1 MTAQPLNRRTF
12 LHGLGVTMALP
23 FLEAMLPR
31 ASFAKAAA
39 AGTGRAPVR
48 TAFLYVP
55 NGVNMVDWTPK
66 QAGADFQL
74 PYVLEPLQAH
84 KNDMLVLTGLTQDKG
99 RANGDGAGDHARAAS
114 TWLTGAQPLKS
125 ESTRIRVGVSADQV
139 LADAIGRQTRFPSIE
154 LGIEPARQGGKCD
167 SGYACAYSNNIS
179 WRSETTPSG
188 AEVNPRLVFERLFA
202 SSHPKLAKE
211 GAGRRERQRKSIL
224 DFVLEDAR
232 TLSAKVG
239 GSDKQKL
246 DEYLTAVREIE
257 ERVEAAQ
264 RSVASV
270 QDKGIIEAYDVPE
283 AIPES
288 YEEHARLMMDMIALA
303 FQTDSTRIATC
314 MLANEGS
321 GRAYRNLGI
330 TRGHHELSHHQNN
343 PDNLRQIRDINRFH
357 IRQFA
362 YLLGRLKSMPEGDGT
377 VLDNSMILYGA
388 ALADGNR
395 HEHENLPLAIAG
407 RAGGSI
413 MTGRH
418 MRFTSETPMCNLL
431 LTMLNKAGAPVPRH
445 GDSTGMLRGL
455 EG

>member
-1 MTAQPLNRRTF
+1 MPAPPFSRRTF

-31 ASFAKAAA
+31 TASAAVA
-39 AGTGRAPVR
+39 GRAPIR

-55 NGVNMVDWTPK
+55 NGVNMADWTPA
-66 QAGADFQL
+66 QTGADFQL
-74 PYVLEPLQAH
+74 PFALEPLQAH
-84 KNDMLVLTGLTQDKG
+84 KNDVLLLTGLTQDKG

-125 ESTRIRVGVSADQV
+125 ESTRIRSGVSADQV
-139 LADAIGRQTRFPSIE
+139 LAEAIGKQTRFPSIE
-154 LGIEPARQGGKCD
+154 LGVEPARQGGKCD

-188 AEVNPRLVFERLFA
+188 AEINPRLVFERLFA
-202 SSHPKLAKE
+202 SSSPKLAKE

-257 ERVEAAQ
+257 ERVEATQ

-270 QDKGIIEAYDVPE
+270 QHAGIIEAYEVPE
-283 AIPES
+283 VIPES
-288 YEEHARLMMDMIALA
+288 YEEHARLMLDMIALA

-343 PDNLRQIRDINRFH
+343 PDNLRQIREINRFH

-362 YLLGRLKSMPEGDGT
+362 YLISKLKAMPEGEGT
-377 VLDNSMILYGA
+377 VLDHTMILYGA

-395 HEHENLPLAIAG
+395 HEHENLPLALAG

-418 MRFTSETPMCNLL
+418 LRFASETPMCNLL
-431 LTMLNKAGAPVPRH
+431 LTMVNKAGANVQRH
-445 GDSTGMLRGL
+445 GDSTGTLRGL

>member
-1 MTAQPLNRRTF
+1 MSAQPLSRRTF

-23 FLEAMLPR
+23 FLDAMLPR
-31 ASFAKAAA
+31 SAAA
-39 AGTGRAPVR
+39 ATAGRAPIR
-48 TAFLYVP
+48 TAFFYVP
-55 NGVNMVDWTPK
+55 NGVNMTDWTPK
-66 QAGADFQL
+66 QFGADFQF
-74 PYVLEPLQAH
+74 PYILEPLQAH
-84 KNDMLVLTGLTQDKG
+84 KNDVLVLTGLAQDKG

-125 ESTRIRVGVSADQV
+125 ESSRIRSGVSADQV
-139 LADAIGRQTRFPSIE
+139 MAGAIGRQTRFPSIE

-188 AEVNPRLVFERLFA
+188 AEINPRLVFERLFA
-202 SSHPKLAKE
+202 SSSPKLAKE
-211 GAGRRERQRKSIL
+211 GAGRREYQRKSIL

-239 GSDKQKL
+239 GSDRQKL

-257 ERVEAAQ
+257 ERVEATQ

-270 QDKGIIEAYDVPE
+270 QHAGIIEAYDVPE
-283 AIPES
+283 VIPES
-288 YEEHARLMMDMIALA
+288 YEEHARLMLDMVALA
-303 FQTDSTRIATC
+303 FQTDSTRVATC

-321 GRAYRNLGI
+321 NRSYRNLSI

-343 PDNLRQIRDINRFH
+343 PDNLRRIRDINHFH
-357 IRQFA
+357 MRQFA
-362 YLLGRLKSMPEGDGT
+362 YLLGKLKAMPEGGGT
-377 VLDNSMILYGA
+377 VLDNTMLLYGA

-395 HEHENLPLAIAG
+395 HEHENLPLIL
-407 RAGGSI
+407 AGGGGGTI

-431 LTMLNKAGAPVPRH
+431 LTMLNKAGASVPRH
-445 GDSTGMLRGL
+445 GDSTGMLHGL

>member
-1 MTAQPLNRRTF
+1 MTRQPLSRRTF

-31 ASFAKAAA
+31 AASAAA
-39 AGTGRAPVR
+39 TAGRAPIR

-55 NGVNMVDWTPK
+55 NGVNMTDWTPK
-66 QAGADFQL
+66 QFGADFQL
-74 PYVLEPLQAH
+74 PYILEPLQAH
-84 KNDMLVLTGLTQDKG
+84 KNDVLVLSGLAQDKG
-99 RANGDGAGDHARAAS
+99 RANGDGPGDHARAAS

-125 ESTRIRVGVSADQV
+125 ESSRIRSGVSADQV
-139 LADAIGRQTRFPSIE
+139 MADAIGRQTRFPSLE
-154 LGIEPARQGGKCD
+154 LGVEPARQGGKCD

-188 AEVNPRLVFERLFA
+188 AEINPRLVFERLFA
-202 SSHPKLAKE
+202 SSNPKLANE
-211 GAGRRERQRKSIL
+211 GTARRERQRKSIL
-224 DFVLEDAR
+224 DFVLADAR

-246 DEYLTAVREIE
+246 DEYFTAVREIE
-257 ERVEAAQ
+257 ERVEATQ
-264 RSVASV
+264 RSVAAV
-270 QDKGIIEAYDVPE
+270 QHSGVIEAYDVPE
-283 AIPES
+283 SIPES
-288 YEEHARLMMDMIALA
+288 YEEHARLMLDMVALA
-303 FQTDSTRIATC
+303 FQTDTTRIATC

-321 GRAYRNLGI
+321 NRSYRNLSI

-343 PDNLRQIRDINRFH
+343 AENLRQIREINRFH

-362 YLLGRLKSMPEGDGT
+362 YLLGKLKGMPEGDGT
-377 VLDNSMILYGA
+377 VLDNTMLLYGA

-395 HEHENLPLAIAG
+395 HEHENLPLLLAG
-407 RAGGSI
+407 RGGGTI
-413 MTGRH
+413 MSGRH
-418 MRFTSETPMCNLL
+418 VRYPSETPMCNLL
-431 LTMLNKAGAPVPRH
+431 LTMMSKAGVEAPRH

>member
-1 MTAQPLNRRTF
+1 
-12 LHGLGVTMALP
+12 MALP
-23 FLEAMLPR
+23 VLEAMLPR
-31 ASFAKAAA
+31 GAAA
-39 AGTGRAPVR
+39 AATAGRAPIR
-48 TAFLYVP
+48 TAFFYVP
-55 NGVNMVDWTPK
+55 NGVNMAEWTPK
-66 QAGADFQL
+66 QFGADFQL
-74 PYVLEPLQAH
+74 PYSLEPLQAH
-84 KNDMLVLTGLTQDKG
+84 KNDVLVLTGLAQDKG

-125 ESTRIRVGVSADQV
+125 ESSRIRVGVSADQV
-139 LADAIGRQTRFPSIE
+139 MAEAIGRQTRFPSIE

-202 SSHPKLAKE
+202 ALNPRRASE
-211 GAGRRERQRKSIL
+211 GAARRERQRKSIL
-224 DFVLEDAR
+224 DFVLDDAR

-257 ERVEAAQ
+257 QRVEAAQ
-264 RSVASV
+264 RSVAAV
-270 QDKGIIEAYDVPE
+270 QHSGAIEAYDVPE

-288 YEEHARLMMDMIALA
+288 YEEHAKLMLDMVALA

-321 GRAYRNLGI
+321 NRSYRNLSI
-330 TRGHHELSHHQNN
+330 TRGHHELSHHQGNAE
-343 PDNLRQIRDINRFH
+343 NLRQLREINHFH
-357 IRQFA
+357 MRQFA
-362 YLLGRLKSMPEGDGT
+362 YLLGKLKGMPEGDGT
-377 VLDNSMILYGA
+377 VLDNTQILYGA

-395 HEHENLPLAIAG
+395 HEHENLPLILAG
-407 RAGGSI
+407 RGGGTI

-418 MRFTSETPMCNLL
+418 MRYASETPMCNLL
-431 LTMLNKAGAPVPRH
+431 LTMMNKAGVAAQRH
-445 GDSTGMLRGL
+445 GDSTGVLRGL

>member
-1 MTAQPLNRRTF
+1 
-12 LHGLGVTMALP
+12 MALP
-23 FLEAMLPR
+23 FLEAMVPR
-31 ASFAKAAA
+31 AAVA
-39 AGTGRAPVR
+39 AGAINSRAPIR

-55 NGVNMVDWTPK
+55 NGVNMVDWTPA
-66 QAGADFQL
+66 QIGADFQL
-74 PYVLEPLQAH
+74 PFALEPLQAH
-84 KNDMLVLTGLTQDKG
+84 KNDVLLLTGLTQDKG

-114 TWLTGAQPLKS
+114 SWLTGAQPLKN
-125 ESTRIRVGVSADQV
+125 EGARIRSGVSADQV
-139 LADAIGRQTRFPSIE
+139 IADAIGKQTRFPSIE

-179 WRSETTPSG
+179 WRSEATPSG

-202 SSHPKLAKE
+202 SSSPKLAKE

-257 ERVEAAQ
+257 ERVEATQ
-264 RSVASV
+264 RNVASV
-270 QDKGIIEAYDVPE
+270 QHAGIIEAYDVPE
-283 AIPES
+283 VIPES
-288 YEEHARLMMDMIALA
+288 YEEHARLMLDMIALA
-303 FQTDSTRIATC
+303 FQTDSTRVATC

-343 PDNLRQIRDINRFH
+343 PDNLRQIREINRFH

-362 YLLGRLKSMPEGDGT
+362 YLIGKLKAMPEGDGT
-377 VLDNSMILYGA
+377 VLDNTMILYGA

-418 MRFTSETPMCNLL
+418 MRFASETPMCNLL
-431 LTMLNKAGAPVPRH
+431 LTMLNKAGANVPRH
-445 GDSTGMLRGL
+445 GDSTGILRGL

>member
-1 MTAQPLNRRTF
+1 MPAQPLNRRTF
-12 LHGLGVTMALP
+12 LQGLGVTMALP
-23 FLEAMLPR
+23 FLEAMMPR
-31 ASFAKAAA
+31 AAFA
-39 AGTGRAPVR
+39 AGVIAGRAPIR

-55 NGVNMVDWTPK
+55 NGVNMVGWTPA
-66 QAGADFQL
+66 QIGADFQL
-74 PYVLEPLQAH
+74 PFALEPLQAH
-84 KNDMLVLTGLTQDKG
+84 KNDVLILTGLTQDKG

-114 TWLTGAQPLKS
+114 SWLTGAQPLKN
-125 ESTRIRVGVSADQV
+125 EGARIRSGVSADQV
-139 LADAIGRQTRFPSIE
+139 LADAIGKQTRFQSIE

-179 WRSETTPSG
+179 WRSEATPSG

-202 SSHPKLAKE
+202 SSSPKLAKE

-239 GSDKQKL
+239 GSDRQKL

-257 ERVEAAQ
+257 ERVEATQ

-270 QDKGIIEAYDVPE
+270 QHAGIIEAYDVPE

-288 YEEHARLMMDMIALA
+288 YEEHARLMLDMIALA
-303 FQTDSTRIATC
+303 FQTDSTRVATC

-343 PDNLRQIRDINRFH
+343 PDNLRQIREINRFH

-362 YLLGRLKSMPEGDGT
+362 YLISKLKAMPEGEGT
-377 VLDNSMILYGA
+377 VLDNTMILYGA

-418 MRFTSETPMCNLL
+418 LRFASETPMCNLL
-431 LTMLNKAGAPVPRH
+431 LTMLNKAGANVPRH
-445 GDSTGMLRGL
+445 GDSTGILRGL

>member
-1 MTAQPLNRRTF
+1 MPTQPLNRRTF

-31 ASFAKAAA
+31 GAAA
-39 AGTGRAPVR
+39 AATAGRAPIR
-48 TAFLYVP
+48 TAFFYVP
-55 NGVNMVDWTPK
+55 NGVNMADWTPK
-66 QAGADFQL
+66 QFGADFQL
-74 PYVLEPLQAH
+74 PYILEPLQAH
-84 KNDMLVLTGLTQDKG
+84 KNDVLVLTGLAQDKG

-125 ESTRIRVGVSADQV
+125 ESSRIRSGVSADQV
-139 LADAIGRQTRFPSIE
+139 MASAIGRQTRFPSIE
-154 LGIEPARQGGKCD
+154 LGIEPSRQGGKCD

-188 AEVNPRLVFERLFA
+188 AEINPRLVFERLFA
-202 SSHPKLAKE
+202 ASNPKLANE
-211 GAGRRERQRKSIL
+211 GTARRERQRKSIL

-239 GSDKQKL
+239 GSDRQKL

-264 RSVASV
+264 RSVAAV
-270 QDKGIIEAYDVPE
+270 QHSGAIEAYDVPE

-288 YEEHARLMMDMIALA
+288 YEEHARLMLDMVALA
-303 FQTDSTRIATC
+303 FQTDTTRVATC

-321 GRAYRNLGI
+321 NRSYRNLSI
-330 TRGHHELSHHQNN
+330 TRGHHELSHHQGNAE
-343 PDNLRQIRDINRFH
+343 NLRQIREINRFH
-357 IRQFA
+357 MRQFA
-362 YLLGRLKSMPEGDGT
+362 YLLGKLKSMPEGDGT
-377 VLDNSMILYGA
+377 VLDNTQLLYGA

-395 HEHENLPLAIAG
+395 HEHENLPLILAG
-407 RAGGSI
+407 RGGGTI
-413 MTGRH
+413 LTGRH
-418 MRFTSETPMCNLL
+418 MRYPSETPMCNLL
-431 LTMLNKAGAPVPRH
+431 LTMMNKAGIAAPRH
-445 GDSTGMLRGL
+445 GDSTGTLRGL

>member
-1 MTAQPLNRRTF
+1 MTAQPLSRRTF

-23 FLEAMLPR
+23 VLEAMLPR
-31 ASFAKAAA
+31 GAAA
-39 AGTGRAPVR
+39 AATAGRAPIR
-48 TAFLYVP
+48 TAFFYVP
-55 NGVNMVDWTPK
+55 NGVNMAEWTPK
-66 QAGADFQL
+66 QFGADFQL
-74 PYVLEPLQAH
+74 PYSLEPLQAH
-84 KNDMLVLTGLTQDKG
+84 KNDVLVLTGLAQDKG

-125 ESTRIRVGVSADQV
+125 ESSRIRVGVSADQV
-139 LADAIGRQTRFPSIE
+139 MAEAIGRQTRFPSIE

-202 SSHPKLAKE
+202 ALNPRRASE
-211 GAGRRERQRKSIL
+211 GAARRERQRKSIL
-224 DFVLEDAR
+224 DFVLDDAR

-257 ERVEAAQ
+257 QRVEAAQ
-264 RSVASV
+264 RSVAAV
-270 QDKGIIEAYDVPE
+270 QHSGAIEAYDVPE

-288 YEEHARLMMDMIALA
+288 YEEHAKLMLDMVALA

-321 GRAYRNLGI
+321 NRSYRNLSI
-330 TRGHHELSHHQNN
+330 TRGHHELSHHQGNAE
-343 PDNLRQIRDINRFH
+343 NLRQLREINHFH
-357 IRQFA
+357 MRQFA
-362 YLLGRLKSMPEGDGT
+362 YLLGKLKGMPEGDGT
-377 VLDNSMILYGA
+377 VLDNTQILYGA

-395 HEHENLPLAIAG
+395 HEHENLPLILAG
-407 RAGGSI
+407 RGGGTI

-418 MRFTSETPMCNLL
+418 MRYASETPMCNLL
-431 LTMLNKAGAPVPRH
+431 LTMMNKAGVAAQRH
-445 GDSTGMLRGL
+445 GDSTGVLRGL

>member
-1 MTAQPLNRRTF
+1 MTAPPLSRRTF
-12 LHGLGVTMALP
+12 LQGLGVTMALP
-23 FLEAMLPR
+23 FLDAMLPR
-31 ASFAKAAA
+31 ASAAVA
-39 AGTGRAPVR
+39 GRAPIR

-55 NGVNMVDWTPK
+55 NGVNMVDWTPA
-66 QAGADFQL
+66 QTGADFQL
-74 PYVLEPLQAH
+74 PFALEPLQAH
-84 KNDMLVLTGLTQDKG
+84 KNDVLLLTGLTQDKG

-125 ESTRIRVGVSADQV
+125 ESTRIRSGVSADQV
-139 LADAIGRQTRFPSIE
+139 LAEAIGKQTRFPSIE
-154 LGIEPARQGGKCD
+154 LGVEPARQGGKCD

-188 AEVNPRLVFERLFA
+188 AEINPRLVFERLFA
-202 SSHPKLAKE
+202 SSSPKFAKE

-270 QDKGIIEAYDVPE
+270 QHAGIIEAYEVPE
-283 AIPES
+283 VIPES
-288 YEEHARLMMDMIALA
+288 YEEHARLMLDMIALA

-343 PDNLRQIRDINRFH
+343 PDNLRQIREINRFH

-362 YLLGRLKSMPEGDGT
+362 YLISKLKAMPEGEGT
-377 VLDNSMILYGA
+377 VLDHTMILYGA

-395 HEHENLPLAIAG
+395 HEHENLPLALAG

-418 MRFTSETPMCNLL
+418 LRFASETPMCNLL
-431 LTMLNKAGAPVPRH
+431 LTMVNKAGANVQRH
-445 GDSTGMLRGL
+445 GDSTGTLRGL